1 MNRTTLLAHLDDS
14 AHAAARLGLC
24 ARAGMKRAFHGQ

>member
-1 MNRTTLLAHLDDS
+1 MNRTTLLAHLGDS

-24 ARAGMKRAFHGQ
+24 ARAGM